1 MPVSSSSPVDGPRA
15 VVIGAGVGGLTA
27 AVALHQRGWHV
38 TVLER
43 APAIEA
49 VGAGLGLTPNSL
61 RALDM
66 IGLGDTVRSMRSWNA
81 EGGLRTPSGR
91 WLSRTSQEAAAE
103 RFGGPL
109 VPLHRATLISLLR
122 SRLPESAVVTG
133 AEAEIADPGDADRPA
148 RIRRTVAKHGTAGLA
163 AGKGGVEHEPSAR
176 ELPQH
181 EAELA
186 VAADGVHSAARSLL
200 FPGCPAPRNAG
211 FTAWRFVV
219 PAPDVAC
226 PPHETWGRG
235 VLWGTQPLHDGR
247 IYAYAAAA
255 VPAGER
261 SPDGEL
267 AELRRRFGTWHQP
280 VPGLL
285 AAARPDDVL
294 RNDVYEAAEPLPA
307 YHRGRVAVLG
317 DAAHAMPPTL
327 GQGGN
332 QAMEDAVVLAHHATT
347 RADIPSALAAYTHD
361 RLPRT
366 SEVVHRA
373 IRVSRFITLTSA
385 TACALRDAAMVTV
398 GRLAPHLALR
408 ALDGIADWSPPGHGG
423 DGKRQR

>member
-1 MPVSSSSPVDGPRA
+1 MSLSGSPSDYSSGDGPSA

-27 AVALHQRGWHV
+27 AVALHQRGWRV

-61 RALDM
+61 RALDT
-66 IGLGDTVRSMRSWNA
+66 IGLGDTVRAMRSWNA

-122 SRLPESAVVTG
+122 ERLPESAVVTG

-148 RIRRTVAKHGTAGLA
+148 RIRLTTPEDG
-163 AGKGGVEHEPSAR
+163 PPAR
-176 ELPQH
+176 ELPCRD
-181 EAELA
+181 AELV

-200 FPGCPAPRNAG
+200 FPGHPAPRYAG

-219 PAPDVAC
+219 PAPGVAC

-267 AELRRRFGTWHQP
+267 AELRRRFGSWHQP
-280 VPGLL
+280 VPELL
-285 AAARPDDVL
+285 AAAGPDDVL
-294 RNDVYEAAEPLPA
+294 RNDVYEAAEALPA

-332 QAMEDAVVLAHHATT
+332 QAVEDAVVLAHHATAQ
-347 RADIPSALAAYTHD
+347 ADVPSALAAYTRD

-366 SEVVHRA
+366 SEVVRRA
-373 IRVSRFITLTSA
+373 IRVGRFVTLTSA
-385 TACALRDAAMVTV
+385 PACALRDAAMVTV
-398 GRLAPHLALR
+398 NRLAPHLALR
-408 ALDGIADWSPPGHGG
+408 ALDGIADWSPPGHADDGTGG
-423 DGKRQR
+423 AGRR